1 MIVAL
6 SALATCVDW
15 PYAVLAV
22 EAIITVKI
30 IAIVIA
36 DLFFIF
42 SRPET
47 ERNLAQDIYK
57 NCIGLRVIASLMGGV
72 TGG

>member
-1 MIVAL
+1 
-6 SALATCVDW
+6 
-15 PYAVLAV
+15 
-22 EAIITVKI
+22 VKI